1 MQETQVQSLCRE
13 DPLEEEMTNHSSI
26 LAWEVPW
33 TEELGRL
40 QSMGVQ
46 RDLTER
52 TSTVLHSNNCHRQ
65 EPRTTG
71 TKVEVLVTQ
80 GVQLFA
86 SPQTVAHQPP
96 LSMGLPRQENW
107 SQSPF
112 PPPGD
117 LPDPGIEPRSPALAD
132 GFFTTEPA
140 GKLISTTSSLD

>member
-1 MQETQVQSLCRE
+1 MTLVAQMIKSLPAVQEIQVQSLCRE
-13 DPLEEEMTNHSSI
+13 DPLEEETTNHSSI

-46 RDLTER
+46 RDLTEH

-80 GVQLFA
+80 LC
-86 SPQTVAHQPP
+86 PT
-96 LSMGLPRQENW
+96 LL
-107 SQSPF
+107 
-112 PPPGD
+112 
-117 LPDPGIEPRSPALAD
+117 
-132 GFFTTEPA
+132 
-140 GKLISTTSSLD
+140 